1 MHRYKVPSVN
11 LKYTEYIYFCRKF
24 SSTTKIL
31 TIFNNFGANFVQFRK
46 FLNFYGIF
54 RASVILV
61 LISKKKKRKKI
72 VFFEM
77 KFSEILVKTL
87 SIVAVFV
94 ISPGGHGR
102 RSTTRGRIS
111 QI

>member
-1 MHRYKVPSVN
+1 MLLILMHRDKVPSVN

-31 TIFNNFGANFVQFRK
+31 RIFNNFGANFVQFRK

-61 LISKKKKRKKI
+61 LISKKKKEKNCIIRNEI
-72 VFFEM
+72 FP
-77 KFSEILVKTL
+77 KF
-87 SIVAVFV
+87 
-94 ISPGGHGR
+94 
-102 RSTTRGRIS
+102 
-111 QI
+111 